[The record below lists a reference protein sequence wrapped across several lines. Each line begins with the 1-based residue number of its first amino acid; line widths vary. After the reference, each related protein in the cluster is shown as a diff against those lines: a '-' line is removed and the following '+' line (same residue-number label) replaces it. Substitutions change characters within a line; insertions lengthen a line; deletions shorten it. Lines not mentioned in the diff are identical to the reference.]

1 METYNRDIDIIIPWV
16 DGNDPE
22 WQKVYS
28 QYSHL
33 SNGHEKNGAFR
44 FRDWDNMQYLFRGI
58 EKFMPWVRKV
68 HLVTC
73 GQKPKWLNLSTPKLS
88 FVRHEDFI
96 PKEYLP
102 TFSVRPIE
110 LNIHRIPGLADKFI
124 YFNDDFFVLKP
135 VEPSVFFRKG
145 LPVDIA
151 ALDVLQV
158 YKTRCLVM
166 ANNTRMI
173 NNHFQK
179 KNAIRH
185 HKDIW
190 FKPSYGRYLFKT
202 LSLLQW
208 PFFPGFQDT
217 HLPQP
222 FLKSTFEQV
231 WEKCGQ
237 ILEETSRHK
246 FRDISDVNQSLM
258 RYWQIVSG
266 NISPYNVFNYRKY
279 FLISDKNIHKVV
291 DSVSHPSYPLF
302 ILNDSEE
309 IADFEKTKEMV
320 RSAFELI
327 LPEKSSFE
335 I

>member
-1 METYNRDIDIIIPWV
+1 MNNSDIDVIIPWV

-22 WQKVYS
+22 WQKVYRE
-28 QYSHL
+28 YFPL
-33 SNGHEKNGAFR
+33 SNGREKNGAFR
-44 FRDWDNMQYLFRGI
+44 FRDWDNLQYLFRGI

-73 GQKPKWLNLSTPKLS
+73 GQKPSWLNLSASKLN
-88 FVRHEDFI
+88 FVTHEDFI
-96 PKEYLP
+96 PKECLP

-135 VEPSVFFRKG
+135 MKPSNFFRKG

-158 YKTRCLVM
+158 YKSRCLVM
-166 ANNTRMI
+166 ANNTRVI
-173 NNHFQK
+173 NNHFRK
-179 KNAIRH
+179 SDAISRY
-185 HKDIW
+185 KSLW
-190 FKPSYGRYLFKT
+190 LKPSYGKHLFKT
-202 LSLLQW
+202 VSLLQW

-222 FLKSTFEQV
+222 FLKSTFEEV
-231 WEKCGQ
+231 WSMCGD
-237 ILEETSRHK
+237 ILEETSKHK

-258 RYWQIVSG
+258 RYWQIASG

-279 FLISDKNIHKVV
+279 FLITDKNIDRVV
-291 DSVSHPSYPLF
+291 RAVSHPAFPLF

-309 IADFEKTKEMV
+309 ISDFEATKEMV
-320 RSAFELI
+320 RSAFEKV

>member
-1 METYNRDIDIIIPWV
+1 MNNSDIDVIIPWV

-22 WQKVYS
+22 WQKVYRE
-28 QYSHL
+28 YIPL
-33 SNGHEKNGAFR
+33 SNGREKNGAFR
-44 FRDWDNMQYLFRGI
+44 FRDWDNLQYLFRGI

-73 GQKPKWLNLSTPKLS
+73 GQKPSWLNLSASKLN
-88 FVRHEDFI
+88 FVTHEDFI
-96 PKEYLP
+96 PKECLP

-135 VEPSVFFRKG
+135 MKPSNFFRKG

-158 YKTRCLVM
+158 YKSRCLVM
-166 ANNTRMI
+166 ANNTRVI
-173 NNHFQK
+173 NNHFRK
-179 KNAIRH
+179 SDAISRY
-185 HKDIW
+185 KSLW
-190 FKPSYGRYLFKT
+190 LKPSYGKHLFKT
-202 LSLLQW
+202 VSLLQW

-222 FLKSTFEQV
+222 FLKSTFEEV
-231 WEKCGQ
+231 WSMCGD
-237 ILEETSRHK
+237 ILEETSKHK

-258 RYWQIVSG
+258 RYWQIASG

-279 FLISDKNIHKVV
+279 FLITDKNIDRVV
-291 DSVSHPSYPLF
+291 RAVSHPAFPLF

-309 IADFEKTKEMV
+309 ISDFEATKEMV
-320 RSAFELI
+320 RSAFEKV

>member
-1 METYNRDIDIIIPWV
+1 MKTNNTDIDIIIPWV

-22 WQKVYS
+22 WQKIYS
-28 QYSHL
+28 QYSHQ
-33 SNGHEKNGAFR
+33 SNQRENNTMIR
-44 FRDWDNMQYLFRGI
+44 FRDWDNLQYLFRGI

-73 GQKPKWLNLSTPKLS
+73 GQKPSWLNLNATKLN

-135 VEPSVFFRKG
+135 IEPSCFFRKS

-151 ALDVLQV
+151 ALDVLQA
-158 YKTRCLVM
+158 YKSRCLVM
-166 ANNTRMI
+166 ANNTRII

-179 KNAIRH
+179 NDTIRH
-185 HKDIW
+185 HKKLW
-190 FKPSYGRYLFKT
+190 FKLSYGHFLFK
-202 LSLLQW
+202 SLCLMQW

-231 WEKCGQ
+231 WKKCGK
-237 ILEETSRHK
+237 ILDETSRHR
-246 FRDISDVNQSLM
+246 FRDVSDVNQSLM

-266 NISPYNVFNYRKY
+266 NIYPYNVFNYRKY
-279 FLISDKNIHKVV
+279 YQISDKNIHKVV
-291 DSVSHPSYPLF
+291 DSVRQPSCPLI

-309 IADFEKTKEMV
+309 IANFEETKKMV
-320 RSAFELI
+320 RSAFEQL

-335 I
+335 V